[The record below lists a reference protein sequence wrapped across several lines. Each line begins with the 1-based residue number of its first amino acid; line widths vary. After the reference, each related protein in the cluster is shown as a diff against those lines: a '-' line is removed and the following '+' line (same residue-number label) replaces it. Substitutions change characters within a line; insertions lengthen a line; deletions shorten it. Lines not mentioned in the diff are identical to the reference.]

1 MMESAWMNGSP
12 TTLPKVRGHE
22 RVFGVECEGEREEW
36 EGGGG
41 WKMRLRREEE
51 RGREIKGEKSA
62 ARKQK
67 TGSTGSKTGSTGFWS
82 NCAVKARR
90 KRCWLRENSGSLTAQ
105 TAKTDSAD
113 CAAVSADCALTD
125 GATAKT
131 GSTGFYTGSTGF
143 HQGETGWVAYS
154 VGLLNQFPDIARTG
168 YNST

>member
-1 MMESAWMNGSP
+1 MMENAGTNGSP
-12 TTLPKVRGHE
+12 TTLPKVWGHK
-22 RVFGVECEGEREEW
+22 RVFGVECEGERGEW

-41 WKMRLRREEE
+41 WKMRLRRGGE
-51 RGREIKGEKSA
+51 RGREIKGGKSA

-67 TGSTGSKTGSTGFWS
+67 TGSIGSKTGSTGFWS

-90 KRCWLRENSGSLTAQ
+90 KLCWLRENSGSLTAQ

-113 CAAVSADCALTD
+113 CALTD
-125 GATAKT
+125 GAKAKI

-154 VGLLNQFPDIARTG
+154 AGLLNRFPDIARKG